1 MQERWS
7 GMADLNVNV
16 LGHDFKNP
24 IIMSSGV
31 FGYGRE
37 YEEFFPLEKLGGMAT
52 KGTTL
57 YKRNGSEGKR
67 ITETPSGLLFSVGLQ
82 NPGIDYYIENEL
94 PNLLTKNTNILTNVA
109 ASDKDEYLRI
119 VDKLEQTD
127 APIIELNI
135 SCPNLSGEPYGVSCS
150 STEMITKAVRERTK
164 KPLTVKLS
172 PNVGN
177 IGEIARAAEAGG
189 ADAVSLINA
198 ISGMKIDINTRR
210 PFLRNNHGG
219 FSGAAI
225 FPIALRMVWE
235 AARSVKIPVLGIGGV
250 SSGEDALQMIMAG
263 ASCVEVGC
271 AIFKDPYAPIRIIR
285 EIDEWCDAH
294 KVKDINELIGA
305 VQPW

>member
-1 MQERWS
+1 
-7 GMADLNVNV
+7 MADLNVNI

-24 IIMSSGV
+24 VIMSSGV

-37 YEEFFPLEKLGGMAT
+37 YEEFFPLEALGGMAT

-57 YKRNGSEGKR
+57 HKRNGSEGKR

-109 ASDKDEYLRI
+109 ASDKEEYLQI
-119 VDKLEQTD
+119 IDKLEQTD

-150 STEMITKAVRERTK
+150 STEMITRAVRERTK

-177 IGEIARAAEAGG
+177 IGEIAKAAEAGG

-235 AARSVKIPVLGIGGV
+235 AANAVDIPVLGIGGI

-271 AIFKDPYAPIRIIR
+271 AIFKDPYAPIKIKN
-285 EIDEWCDAH
+285 EIDQWCDDH
-294 KVKDINELIGA
+294 SVKDINELIGA
-305 VQPW
+305 VEPW

>member
-1 MQERWS
+1 
-7 GMADLNVNV
+7 MADLKVNI

-24 IIMSSGV
+24 VIMSSGV
-31 FGYGRE
+31 FGYGKE
-37 YEEFFPLEKLGGMAT
+37 YEEFFPLEALGGMAT

-109 ASDKDEYLRI
+109 ASDIDEYLEI
-119 VDKLEQTD
+119 VRKLEETD

-135 SCPNLSGEPYGVSCS
+135 SCPNLSGEPYGVSCQ
-150 STEMITKAVRERTK
+150 STVTVTSAVRAITK
-164 KPLTVKLS
+164 KPLIVKLS

-177 IGEIARAAEAGG
+177 IGEIAKAAEAGG

-198 ISGMKIDINTRR
+198 ISGMKIDLNTRR

-235 AARSVKIPVLGIGGV
+235 AASAVDIPVLGIGGI
-250 SSGEDALQMIMAG
+250 SSGEDALEMIMAG

-271 AIFKDPYAPIRIIR
+271 AIFKDPYAPIKIIK
-285 EIDEWCDAH
+285 EIDEWCDSH
-294 KVKDINELIGA
+294 GVKDINELIGA
-305 VQPW
+305 VKPW

>member
-1 MQERWS
+1 
-7 GMADLNVNV
+7 MADLNVNI

-24 IIMSSGV
+24 VIMSSGV

-37 YEEFFPLEKLGGMAT
+37 YEEFFPLEALGGMAT

-57 YKRNGSEGKR
+57 HKRNGSEGKR

-109 ASDKDEYLRI
+109 ASDKEEYLQI
-119 VDKLEQTD
+119 IDKLEQTD

-150 STEMITKAVRERTK
+150 STEMITRAVRERTK

-177 IGEIARAAEAGG
+177 IGEIAKAAEAGG

-235 AARSVKIPVLGIGGV
+235 AANAVDIPVLGIGGI
-250 SSGEDALQMIMAG
+250 SSSEDALQMIMAG

-271 AIFKDPYAPIRIIR
+271 AIFKDPYAPIKIIN
-285 EIDEWCDAH
+285 EIDQWCDDH
-294 KVKDINELIGA
+294 GVKDINELIGA
-305 VQPW
+305 VEPW

>member
-1 MQERWS
+1 
-7 GMADLNVNV
+7 MADLKVNI

-24 IIMSSGV
+24 VIMSSGV
-31 FGYGRE
+31 FGYGKE
-37 YEEFFPLEKLGGMAT
+37 YEEFFPLEALGGMAT

-109 ASDKDEYLRI
+109 ASDIDEYLEI
-119 VDKLEQTD
+119 VRKLEETD

-135 SCPNLSGEPYGVSCS
+135 SCPNLSGEPYGVSCQ
-150 STEMITKAVRERTK
+150 STVTVTSAVRAITK
-164 KPLTVKLS
+164 KPLIVKLS

-177 IGEIARAAEAGG
+177 IGEIAKAAEAGG

-198 ISGMKIDINTRR
+198 ISGMKIDLNTRR

-235 AARSVKIPVLGIGGV
+235 AANAVDIPVLGIGGI
-250 SSGEDALQMIMAG
+250 SSGEDALEMIMAG

-271 AIFKDPYAPIRIIR
+271 AIFKDPYAPIKIIK
-285 EIDEWCDAH
+285 EIDEWCDSH
-294 KVKDINELIGA
+294 GVKDINELVGA
-305 VQPW
+305 VKPW

>member
-1 MQERWS
+1 
-7 GMADLNVNV
+7 MADLNINI

-24 IIMSSGV
+24 VIMSSGV

-37 YEEFFPLEKLGGMAT
+37 YEEFFPLEALGGMAT

-109 ASDKDEYLRI
+109 ASDIDEYLEI
-119 VDKLEQTD
+119 VRKLEQTD

-135 SCPNLSGEPYGVSCS
+135 SCPNLSGEPYGVSCQ
-150 STEMITKAVRERTK
+150 STVTVTKAVREITK
-164 KPLTVKLS
+164 KPLIVKLS

-177 IGEIARAAEAGG
+177 IGEIAKAAEAGG

-235 AARSVKIPVLGIGGV
+235 ASNAVDIPVLGIGGI

-271 AIFKDPYAPIRIIR
+271 AIFKDPYAPIKIIN
-285 EIDEWCDAH
+285 EIDQWCDDH
-294 KVKDINELIGA
+294 GVKDINELIGA
-305 VQPW
+305 VKPW